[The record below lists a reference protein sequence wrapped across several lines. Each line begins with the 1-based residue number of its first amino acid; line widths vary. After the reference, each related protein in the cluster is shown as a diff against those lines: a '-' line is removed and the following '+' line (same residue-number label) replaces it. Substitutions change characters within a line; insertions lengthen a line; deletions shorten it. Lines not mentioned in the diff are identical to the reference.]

1 MATNVQGRAAPAHL
15 WIVGILALLWNG
27 FGCYDYLMSVT
38 ANPAYLAKLPADAVA
53 YQQALPAFATA
64 FWALGVWGGLA
75 GALLLLMRSRYAVWA
90 FALSL
95 IGAVCGLG
103 YQMFMTTR
111 PASMTAG
118 AGAVIPWVIIAIAA
132 FQLWYSR
139 SLERKGALR

>member
-38 ANPAYLAKLPADAVA
+38 ANAAYLAKLPADAVA
-53 YQQALPAFATA
+53 YQQALPAFVTA

-118 AGAVIPWVIIAIAA
+118 AGAIIPWVIIAIAA